1 MITPLKTLVFI
12 IACCL
17 TALTAGA
24 QNNDELFNKY
34 TDFNLLR
41 TQNNYSKALELGST
55 IMPDAAKLPEKSRI
69 SFYNGMAK
77 AYEETN
83 QPAKAQHLYE
93 KVTAALP
100 NYYVAHLALGHLYLR
115 TVNELANKLNASKGN
130 KAVYE
135 QNKKAYLAAINK
147 TLPHLEKVQACD
159 PYDENLALIKKLYQS
174 SDNVAGFN
182 GLDARLKKLSQQCLD
197 IISER

>member
-1 MITPLKTLVFI
+1 M
-12 IACCL
+12 
-17 TALTAGA
+17 
-24 QNNDELFNKY
+24 
-34 TDFNLLR
+34 R
-41 TQNNYSKALELGST
+41 TQNNYSKALELGNT
-55 IMPDAAKLPEKSRI
+55 IMPDVARLPEKSRI

-83 QPAKAQHLYE
+83 QPAKAQYLYE

-115 TVNELANKLNASKGN
+115 TVDDLAKKLNASKGDRT
-130 KAVYE
+130 AYE
-135 QNKKAYLAAINK
+135 QNKKAYIAAINK

-159 PYDENLALIKKLYQS
+159 PYDENLALIKKLYQN
-174 SDNVAGFN
+174 SDNAAGFT

>member
-83 QPAKAQHLYE
+83 QPAKAQYLYE

-130 KAVYE
+130 KAAYE

-174 SDNVAGFN
+174 SDNAAGFN

>member
-1 MITPLKTLVFI
+1 M

-17 TALTAGA
+17 TAFTASA

-41 TQNNYSKALELGST
+41 TQNNYSKALELGNS

-83 QPAKAQHLYE
+83 QPAKAQSLYE
-93 KVTAALP
+93 KVTSALP
-100 NYYVAHLALGHLYLR
+100 DYYVAHLALGHLYLR
-115 TVNELANKLNASKGN
+115 TVNELANKMNASKGD
-130 KAVYE
+130 KAAYE
-135 QNKKAYLAAINK
+135 QNKKAYIAAINK

-159 PYDENLALIKKLYQS
+159 PYNENLALIKKLYQN
-174 SDNVAGFN
+174 SDNAAGFKD
-182 GLDARLKKLSQQCLD
+182 LDSRLKKLNQHCLD

>member
-1 MITPLKTLVFI
+1 M

-17 TALTAGA
+17 TAFTTSA

-41 TQNNYSKALELGST
+41 TQNNYSKALELGNS

-83 QPAKAQHLYE
+83 QPAKAQYLYE
-93 KVTAALP
+93 KVTVALP
-100 NYYVAHLALGHLYLR
+100 DYYVAHLALGHLYLR
-115 TVNELANKLNASKGN
+115 TVNELANKMNASKGDR
-130 KAVYE
+130 AAYE
-135 QNKKAYLAAINK
+135 QNKKAYIAAINK

-159 PYDENLALIKKLYQS
+159 PYDENLALIKKLYQN
-174 SDNVAGFN
+174 SDNATDFN
-182 GLDARLKKLSQQCLD
+182 DLDSRLKKLSQHCLD

>member
-1 MITPLKTLVFI
+1 MFTSLKALVLI
-12 IACCL
+12 IACFL
-17 TALTAGA
+17 AAFTAGA

-41 TQNNYSKALELGST
+41 TQNNYSKALQLGNT
-55 IMPDAAKLPEKSRI
+55 ILPDAAKLPEQSRI

-83 QPAKAQHLYE
+83 QPAKAQYFYE

-100 NYYVAHLALGHLYLR
+100 DYYVAHLALGHLYLR
-115 TVNELANKLNASKGN
+115 TVNELANKLNASKGDR
-130 KAVYE
+130 A
-135 QNKKAYLAAINK
+135 AYDKYKSDYIAAINK

-159 PYDENLALIKKLYQS
+159 PYNENLALIKKLYQNS
-174 SDNVAGFN
+174 GNAAGFD
-182 GLDARLKKLSQQCLD
+182 GLNARLKKLSQQCLD

>member
-1 MITPLKTLVFI
+1 MF
-12 IACCL
+12 
-17 TALTAGA
+17 
-24 QNNDELFNKY
+24 DKY

-41 TQNNYSKALELGST
+41 TQNNYSKALELGNT
-55 IMPDAAKLPEKSRI
+55 ILPDAAKLPEKSRI

-83 QPAKAQHLYE
+83 QPAKAQYFYE
-93 KVTAALP
+93 KVTVALP

-115 TVNELANKLNASKGN
+115 TVEALAVKVNASKGDR
-130 KAVYE
+130 A
-135 QNKKAYLAAINK
+135 AYDKYKNDYIAAINK

-159 PYDENLALIKKLYQS
+159 PYDENLALIKKLYQNS
-174 SDNVAGFN
+174 GNAAGFD
-182 GLDARLKKLSQQCLD
+182 GLNARLKNLSQQCLD

>member
-1 MITPLKTLVFI
+1 LKTI
-12 IACCL
+12 IITIACCF
-17 TALTAGA
+17 TAVIASA

-41 TQNNYSKALELGST
+41 TQNNYSKALELGNT
-55 IMPDAAKLPEKSRI
+55 IMPDVARLPEKSRI

-83 QPAKAQHLYE
+83 QPAKAQYLYE

-115 TVNELANKLNASKGN
+115 TVDDLAKKLNASKGDRT
-130 KAVYE
+130 AYE
-135 QNKKAYLAAINK
+135 QNKKAYIAAINK

-159 PYDENLALIKKLYQS
+159 PYDENLALIKKLYQN
-174 SDNVAGFN
+174 SDNAADFT